1 MLFRSVLSLAGAI
14 FCAARSDCFLH
25 LRPEDVQDV
34 SPNQV
39 RVVLR
44 HLKGEVRHEVVDPVF
59 DRIGPFPDDS
69 EFADLSTPLGPV
81 RLCPVAV
88 FRALRDRAL
97 IAGEPYVAQCSSAK
111 QLGRRFKHLFR
122 RAQVNLRVPG
132 RARSLY
138 SMHSTRVAAVC
149 YLLKAGLS
157 ETVISVLCNWSSDQV
172 QRYGRRL
179 ALDPGCVGLWP
190 FYNPGALAGAY
201 ASASPGG
208 RAKAGKRKRG
218 RGD

>member
-1 MLFRSVLSLAGAI
+1 MLSLAGAI

-34 SPNQV
+34 SPSKV

-44 HLKGEVRHEVVDPVF
+44 HLKGEVRREVVDPVF
-59 DRIGPFPDDS
+59 DRIGPFPEDS

-88 FRALRDRAL
+88 CRALRDHAL
-97 IAGEPYVAQCSSAK
+97 AAGEPYVAQCSSAK
-111 QLGRRFKHLFR
+111 QLGRRLKHLFG

-132 RARSLY
+132 RDRALY
-138 SMHSTRVAAVC
+138 SMHSTQVAAVC

-157 ETVISVLCNWSSDQV
+157 LAAISVLCN
-172 QRYGRRL
+172 
-179 ALDPGCVGLWP
+179 
-190 FYNPGALAGAY
+190 
-201 ASASPGG
+201 
-208 RAKAGKRKRG
+208 
-218 RGD
+218 